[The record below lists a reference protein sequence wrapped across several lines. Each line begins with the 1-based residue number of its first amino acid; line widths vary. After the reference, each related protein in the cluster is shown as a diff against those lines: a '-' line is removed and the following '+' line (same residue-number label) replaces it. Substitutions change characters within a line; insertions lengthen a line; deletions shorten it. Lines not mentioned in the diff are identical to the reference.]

1 MAELDSAVQQKLK
14 DIFQPVDFS
23 ALELKFDAL
32 FNQIDFDIY
41 NQNIDKLND
50 AIDDYLLTLDKKV

>member
-32 FNQIDFDIY
+32 FNQIGFDIY